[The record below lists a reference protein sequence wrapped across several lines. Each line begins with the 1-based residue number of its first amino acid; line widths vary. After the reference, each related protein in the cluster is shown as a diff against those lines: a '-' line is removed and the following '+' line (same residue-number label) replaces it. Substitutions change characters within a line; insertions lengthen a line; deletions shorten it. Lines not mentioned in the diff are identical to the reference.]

1 MKLTRPVIT
10 WLATGI
16 LVVSIVGG
24 WLLSRASNDGV
35 DANMTSPGVVQD
47 PTLGT
52 NAPVQGKLFSSLYVT
67 AAANGIEAVVES
79 KGTPLV
85 VNFWYSTCEPCKREL
100 PTLGAAANKFLQ
112 VQFVGINPTDDA
124 DTATQFA
131 QDYGANYPMYLDKSG
146 DSLVAA
152 GVGVM
157 PVTLFVDADGIIRKQ
172 HAGELTQDQLD
183 SYILKYFGVS
193 S

>member
-35 DANMTSPGVVQD
+35 DANMTSPGVVQN

-124 DTATQFA
+124 DTTIQFA

-146 DSLVAA
+146 DALVAA
-152 GVGVM
+152 GVGIM

-172 HAGELTQDQLD
+172 HAGELTQDQLY

>member
-1 MKLTRPVIT
+1 M
-10 WLATGI
+10 
-16 LVVSIVGG
+16 
-24 WLLSRASNDGV
+24 
-35 DANMTSPGVVQD
+35 
-47 PTLGT
+47 
-52 NAPVQGKLFSSLYVT
+52 
-67 AAANGIEAVVES
+67 
-79 KGTPLV
+79 

-124 DTATQFA
+124 DTTTQFA
-131 QDYGANYPMYLDKSG
+131 QDYGANYPMYLDTSG
-146 DSLVAA
+146 DALIAA
-152 GVGVM
+152 GVGIM

>member
-35 DANMTSPGVVQD
+35 DANMTSPGVVQN

-100 PTLGAAANKFLQ
+100 PTLGAAANKFPQ

-124 DTATQFA
+124 DTTTRFA
-131 QDYGANYPMYLDKSG
+131 QDYGADYPMYLDKSG
-146 DSLVAA
+146 DALVSA
-152 GVGVM
+152 GVGIM

-172 HAGELTQDQLD
+172 HAGELTQDQLY